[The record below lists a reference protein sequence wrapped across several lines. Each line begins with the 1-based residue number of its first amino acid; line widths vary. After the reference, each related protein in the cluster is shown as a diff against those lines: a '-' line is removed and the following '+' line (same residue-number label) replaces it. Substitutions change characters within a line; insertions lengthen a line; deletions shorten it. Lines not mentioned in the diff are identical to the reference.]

1 MAYSPS
7 SAPDYGLDAP
17 SVVRNLAIGAVAC
30 IASGLLLFVA
40 LRPVN
45 SLLGAI
51 LLLWGAVA
59 GSSMGIVAL
68 LMTRSSRTGKLKE
81 RDELLASLGLA
92 GDEVV
97 VDLGCG
103 RGLLAIGAA
112 KYLSTG
118 MVIGL
123 DLWNPKDQRGATP
136 ETLAENARLEG
147 VSRRLEI
154 RTGDM
159 QHLPLPDSSADVV
172 LSSLAI
178 HNIPSKDGRALAIR
192 EIARVLRPAWKVAL
206 LDFQAT
212 DEYEA
217 SFHGL
222 GWQNLSRSPL
232 RWGMFPPVRIVRAT
246 KPSSSTVVA

>member
-1 MAYSPS
+1 MADSHA

-30 IASGLLLFVA
+30 IAGGLLLFVA
-40 LRPVN
+40 ARPVN
-45 SLLGAI
+45 NLLGAI
-51 LLLWGAVA
+51 LLLWGVIA
-59 GSSMGIVAL
+59 GSLMGIVAVL
-68 LMTRSSRTGKLKE
+68 LRRSSRTGKLDE
-81 RDELLASLGLA
+81 RDEMLASVGLA
-92 GDEVV
+92 GEEVV

-112 KYLSTG
+112 KRLSTG
-118 MVIGL
+118 KVICL
-123 DLWNPKDQRGATP
+123 DIWNPKDQRGATP

-147 VSRRLEI
+147 VSHRLEI

-159 QHLPLPDSSADVV
+159 QHMPLPDSSADVV

-178 HNIPSKDGRALAIR
+178 HNIPSRDGRALAIR
-192 EIARVLRPAWKVAL
+192 EIARVLRPAGKVAL
-206 LDFQAT
+206 LDFKAT

-217 SFHGL
+217 CFRTL
-222 GWQNLSRSPL
+222 GWQAVSRSPL

-246 KPSSSTVVA
+246 KPYPSVGTA